1 MAENALEEDLVNR
14 IGHWS
19 GGKLVAGDS
28 GRTGPVFDPAVGA
41 RTGEVDLASVAEVDA
56 VVAVAKAASLD
67 WRRSSLSRRAGILFR
82 FRELLDAN
90 RSRLAAVVT
99 AEHGKVL
106 SDAMGEVARGIENVE
121 FACGIP
127 HLLKGEHSEQVST
140 GVDVRTLLQPV
151 GVVAGIS
158 STTPQT

>member
-67 WRRSSLSRRAGILFR
+67 WRRSSLSRRAGSCSVSASSSMPTGR
-82 FRELLDAN
+82 GWPRW
-90 RSRLAAVVT
+90 SRPST
-99 AEHGKVL
+99 ARC
-106 SDAMGEVARGIENVE
+106 SDAMGEVARGIKNVE